1 MLVQASLVENLIHQ
15 GEQTLCVSVHGI
27 NIFMILLSIS
37 QSLLQFLQRLHNQSK
52 RRTDI
57 VGGIDDELHLSLFKI
72 SFFLVQIDKDDS
84 SHKAEN

>member
-15 GEQTLCVSVHGI
+15 GEQTLCVSVDGI
-27 NIFMILLSIS
+27 NIRLIFLSIS

-57 VGGIDDELHLSLFKI
+57 VGGIDEELHLGLFQVCLARR
-72 SFFLVQIDKDDS
+72 SYV
-84 SHKAEN
+84 